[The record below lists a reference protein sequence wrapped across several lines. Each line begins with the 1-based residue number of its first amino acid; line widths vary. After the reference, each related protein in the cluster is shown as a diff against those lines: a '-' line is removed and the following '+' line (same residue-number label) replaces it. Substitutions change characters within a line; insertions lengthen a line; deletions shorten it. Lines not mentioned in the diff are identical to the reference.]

1 MVIYS
6 LCLGHDLHVAWIHI
20 PRGSRWSRASREGKT
35 GRKAF
40 AIHISLKSSVSCWKY
55 DEKCVSCSHSKWE
68 VTHNVKT
75 ENRLGK
81 EPPFVATAISLGCCP
96 LMKTNSPW
104 KLHLRLWCKLA
115 AVLSAGSKRIWKKCT
130 IRNGPEEVRLV
141 QVQTGGPGRRAG
153 AILHKDA
160 PKYNVENVIVVAV
173 VSSVSLN
180 SAAKKSG
187 PSRIK
192 KQLC

>member
-1 MVIYS
+1 
-6 LCLGHDLHVAWIHI
+6 
-20 PRGSRWSRASREGKT
+20 
-35 GRKAF
+35 
-40 AIHISLKSSVSCWKY
+40 
-55 DEKCVSCSHSKWE
+55 
-68 VTHNVKT
+68 
-75 ENRLGK
+75 
-81 EPPFVATAISLGCCP
+81 
-96 LMKTNSPW
+96 MKTNSPW

-115 AVLSAGSKRIWKKCT
+115 AVLSAGSKRIWKECT

-180 SAAKKSG
+180 SFCCKEVRALQDQEAALLDWLSV
-187 PSRIK
+187 
-192 KQLC
+192 LND